1 MGQKVNPI
9 GLRLGIGR
17 IGEEWRSIWYARKR
31 TFPALLQEDVSI
43 REYLLKRFP
52 RSSIGRID
60 IKKVSDRIQ
69 ICIRTPRPGVVLGR
83 KGAEINA
90 VRDELYRMLQ
100 KQVNIDVEEINPP
113 GRSAQFIADSIALQ
127 LEKRTPHRQVVKKAM
142 ALALQSGAR
151 GVKVQVS
158 GRIAGAEISRSELY
172 INGTVP
178 LHTLRAQIDYATSTA
193 VLKTGTVGVKV
204 WLYLGDR
211 EGKRRADR
219 AEQQA
224 ETQTPAPPVQTEE
237 LCL

>member
-9 GLRLGIGR
+9 GLRLGIGQ
-17 IGEEWRSIWYARKR
+17 IGEEWRSMWYARKKA
-31 TFPALLQEDVSI
+31 FPALLQEDVLI
-43 REYLLKRFP
+43 RRYLLQRFP

-60 IKKVSDRIQ
+60 IKKVSDSVRIH
-69 ICIRTPRPGVVLGR
+69 IRTPRPGVVLGR
-83 KGAEINA
+83 KGTEINA
-90 VRDELYRMLQ
+90 VRDELYRMIQ
-100 KQVNIDVEEINPP
+100 KQVSIDVEEINPP

-142 ALALQSGAR
+142 ALALQSGAK
-151 GVKVQVS
+151 GIKVQVN
-158 GRIAGAEISRSELY
+158 GRIAGVEISRSELY

-193 VLKTGTVGVKV
+193 ILKTGTVGVKV

-219 AEQQA
+219 VEQQPQQIS
-224 ETQTPAPPVQTEE
+224 EPAPAVPSAPSA
-237 LCL
+237 